1 VADRSQCTIFIEK
14 PESIET
20 YNFTDAKNSGLL
32 HTWSDA
38 QGDAQNAP
46 KRCKQLPRGN
56 DMENATDTMILDHAT
71 FTGLVKASKTT
82 VLETLWFDFKF
93 AVEWERESLME
104 SFDEKD
110 TDKAHDLRQQSKS
123 QGRKAETLRNT
134 ITRILSYDA
143 KGDLDTDR
151 MNDVIDIMTATEDK
165 FAVDAQVAYWERKE
179 REKEEALKAEYMAG
193 FEAWKATQ
201 AGA

>member
-1 VADRSQCTIFIEK
+1 
-14 PESIET
+14 
-20 YNFTDAKNSGLL
+20 
-32 HTWSDA
+32 
-38 QGDAQNAP
+38 
-46 KRCKQLPRGN
+46 
-56 DMENATDTMILDHAT
+56 MENATDTMILDHAT

-110 TDKAHDLRQQSKS
+110 TDKAHDLRQQSK
-123 QGRKAETLRNT
+123 
-134 ITRILSYDA
+134 
-143 KGDLDTDR
+143 GDLDTDR